1 MNTSAISVAEGT
13 DVSVCVTL
21 KAVNNTSAV
30 GCNLNITL
38 FAANGKAGVKLV
50 FLNMCI

>member
-1 MNTSAISVAEGT
+1 MNTNAISVAEGT